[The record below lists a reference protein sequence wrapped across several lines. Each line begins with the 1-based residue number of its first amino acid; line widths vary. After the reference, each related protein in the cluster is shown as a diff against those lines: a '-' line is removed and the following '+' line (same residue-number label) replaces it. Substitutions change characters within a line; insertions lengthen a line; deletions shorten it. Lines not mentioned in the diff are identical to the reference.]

1 MHKSNADLLQRKTKY
16 DDNMRTCGFCP
27 VAYAATMHAIYN
39 MPGHLIRRLQQLS
52 SSIFAEQMR
61 AAGSDLTSPQF
72 AALTMLQEHPGI
84 DQATLAGLIAHDRA
98 TIGGVIERLC
108 AKGLIERRT
117 NPSDRR
123 AKVLALTPEG
133 EKRIAIIRPIVETMQ
148 KTLLVGLN
156 ETEKAEF
163 IRLAAKVAAA
173 GNDRTRAPLR
183 MPKEKPDNP
192 SR

>member
-1 MHKSNADLLQRKTKY
+1 
-16 DDNMRTCGFCP
+16 
-27 VAYAATMHAIYN
+27 

-61 AAGSDLTSPQF
+61 AVGSDLTSPQF

-117 NPSDRR
+117 NLTDRR

-133 EKRIAIIRPIVETMQ
+133 EKRIAYIRPIVETMQ
-148 KTLLVGLN
+148 KNLLVGLT

-183 MPKEKPDNP
+183 LPKDKPESP
-192 SR
+192 AH